1 MSKNSLKELF
11 NQQRYN
17 DVIKNLEYIFKDLYI
32 EMLDFKNDKVKED
45 YKDLKYY
52 ELNSLIRKYYP
63 QFSDN
68 ITLLDVSFSD
78 VNQSYLN
85 NINIL
90 LTTYL
95 YFKENY
101 KLDYNEEKYKDL
113 DLDDVIINDVN
124 EEKEIEFY
132 TKIYNNIHKNDK

>member
-1 MSKNSLKELF
+1 MEKNLLKDLF

-17 DVIKNLEYIFKDLYI
+17 DVINNLKYIFSDLYI
-32 EMLDFKNDKVKED
+32 EMLDFKSNMINEN

-52 ELNSLIRKYYP
+52 ELTPLIRKYYP

-68 ITLLDVSFSD
+68 ITLLDVSLSD
-78 VNQSYLN
+78 VNQSYLD
-85 NINIL
+85 NINDL

-101 KLDYNEEKYKDL
+101 KLNYNKEKYKDV
-113 DLDDVIINDVN
+113 DVDDVYVNDDN

-132 TKIYNNIHKNDK
+132 TKIYDEIHKNGI